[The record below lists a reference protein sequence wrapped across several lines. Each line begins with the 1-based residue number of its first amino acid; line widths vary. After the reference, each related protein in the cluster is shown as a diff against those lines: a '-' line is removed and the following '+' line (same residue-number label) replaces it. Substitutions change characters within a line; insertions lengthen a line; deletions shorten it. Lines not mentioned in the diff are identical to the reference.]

1 MFTEYVT
8 RGAKAGVVGGIAFGL
23 FIALVGN
30 PLIGYAETFEHS
42 HGGEPAVSGTVT
54 AVVSVMGGVLLGVL
68 LGAVVFG
75 TVYYFLE
82 PVLPGGG
89 AVDAESYLLGGA
101 GFITVSGAPWV
112 VFPPQ
117 PPGVEQSLPVDA
129 RVAWYALMMGVG
141 ALACGLA
148 GCVYR
153 RFRRRFGE
161 WGWVVATLG
170 AIASLGVIPLVGV
183 VAPAN
188 TVAGHIPSELVS
200 VFQAVTVMGQVVFWF
215 VLATAH
221 AWLVRDEGTVSDS
234 ESDPIDASSV
244 AVDP

>member
-1 MFTEYVT
+1 MFVEYVT
-8 RGAKAGVVGGIAFGL
+8 RGAKAGLVGGVAFGL

-42 HGGEPAVSGTVT
+42 HEAPAVSGTVT
-54 AVVSVMGGVLLGVL
+54 AVVSVAGGVLLGVL

-75 TVYYFLE
+75 AAYYFLE
-82 PVLPGGG
+82 PVLAGWGS
-89 AVDAESYLLGGA
+89 VDAKSYVLGGA

-117 PPGVEQSLPVDA
+117 PPGVEQSLPVDV
-129 RVAWYALMMGVG
+129 RIAWYALMMGVG

-148 GCVYR
+148 GYVYR
-153 RFRRRFGE
+153 QLRRRFDDR
-161 WGWVVATLG
+161 GWVVAALG
-170 AIASLGVIPLVGV
+170 AIASLGVIPMVGV

-188 TVAGHIPSELVS
+188 SVTGPLPTELVP
-200 VFQAVTVMGQVVFWF
+200 VIQAVTAVGQIGFWF

-221 AWLVRDEGTVSDS
+221 AWLVRREEPVSGP
-234 ESDPIDASSV
+234 SDPIDASMATDS
-244 AVDP
+244 